1 MQSERTSAAGTPSY
15 TERARK
21 VAQVLGRDFTPRG
34 MDRFGWTDLHYAV
47 VIGDSAL
54 VRRLLQDGADANA
67 HLRDG
72 CFPSQRLI
80 EALVGEGAGAE
91 HWRWLTDT
99 PLRLVTRR
107 DDTAMADL
115 LIAHGA
121 DVNEAGEGN
130 HPPLIDAARYDA
142 CNVAA
147 LLIGS
152 GARIGC
158 RIHDDRTPLHWAAAC
173 NAVETAGCL
182 LANGADPDSGMHPDE
197 PAGETEHESGTPGT
211 SPLRLADE
219 ENARDVARL
228 LIECGA
234 KQHMPPL
241 HSTVWLESFD
251 AVEALVKR
259 GADVCRMDDLG
270 RMPLHLAARRGDP
283 GIVSLLLERRALD
296 ARDGGR
302 RTPLHY
308 ATEAGGHRVAELLL
322 NRGARADARDE
333 RRRTPLHH
341 AAGNGALR
349 TVALLLDRGAP
360 VNPRDRDDNTPLHDA
375 AGANAHQVASLLL
388 DRGAPVNVRNRYYD
402 MPLHRAAKRHA
413 LAAAEVL
420 IERGADVNAPA
431 TAVDRLTPLHFA
443 GWAGP
448 PFDLLELLLRHGA
461 DVDAPEIDDS
471 DTLLHYAAAR
481 DDRRL
486 AELLIAHGASVD
498 EMNEVRWTPLHRAA
512 EEDAWEV
519 ADVLLRHGADVH
531 IETNDGT
538 ALHIAAAVDG
548 SRVAELLLARGAE
561 ATRRDRFGETP
572 LDVAMREN
580 ADAVIALLRLHES
593 MYGMRDV
600 PDPEGGLR

>member
-1 MQSERTSAAGTPSY
+1 MQSERTSAAEAPSY

-99 PLRLVTRR
+99 PLRLATRR

-121 DVNEAGEGN
+121 DVNEAGEGS

-173 NAVETAGCL
+173 NAVE
-182 LANGADPDSGMHPDE
+182 
-197 PAGETEHESGTPGT
+197 
-211 SPLRLADE
+211 
-219 ENARDVARL
+219 
-228 LIECGA
+228 
-234 KQHMPPL
+234 
-241 HSTVWLESFD
+241 
-251 AVEALVKR
+251 
-259 GADVCRMDDLG
+259 
-270 RMPLHLAARRGDP
+270 
-283 GIVSLLLERRALD
+283 
-296 ARDGGR
+296 
-302 RTPLHY
+302 
-308 ATEAGGHRVAELLL
+308 
-322 NRGARADARDE
+322 
-333 RRRTPLHH
+333 
-341 AAGNGALR
+341 
-349 TVALLLDRGAP
+349 
-360 VNPRDRDDNTPLHDA
+360 
-375 AGANAHQVASLLL
+375 NAHQVVSLLL

-420 IERGADVNAPA
+420 IERGADVDAPA

-481 DDRRL
+481 DDWRL
-486 AELLIAHGASVD
+486 AELLVAHGASVD
-498 EMNEVRWTPLHRAA
+498 EMNEIRWTPLHRAA
-512 EEDAWEV
+512 DQDAWEV

-548 SRVAELLLARGAE
+548 SRVAGLLLARGAE
-561 ATRRDRFGETP
+561 ATRRNRFGETP
-572 LDVAMREN
+572 LNVAIREN
-580 ADAVIALLRLHES
+580 ADAVIVLLRLHES
-593 MYGMRDV
+593 MDG
-600 PDPEGGLR
+600 

>member
-1 MQSERTSAAGTPSY
+1 MQSERTSAAETPSY
-15 TERARK
+15 TGRARK
-21 VAQVLGRDFTPRG
+21 VAQVLGREFSPRG
-34 MDRFGWTDLHYAV
+34 EDRFGWTDLHYAV

-54 VRRLLQDGADANA
+54 ARQLLQNGADANA
-67 HLRDG
+67 RLRDG

-91 HWRWLTDT
+91 HRRWLTDT
-99 PLRLVTRR
+99 PLRLATRR

-121 DVNEAGEGN
+121 DVNEAGGGH
-130 HPPLIDAARYDA
+130 HPLLIDAARYDA
-142 CNVAA
+142 CTVAA
-147 LLIGS
+147 LLIGA
-152 GARIGC
+152 GARIGS

-173 NAVETAGCL
+173 NAVETAECL
-182 LANGADPDSGMHPDE
+182 LANGADPDIGIHPDE
-197 PAGETEHESGTPGT
+197 PTDEMEHEFGSPGT
-211 SPLRLADE
+211 SPLRLADK

-228 LIECGA
+228 LIASGA

-241 HSTVWLESFD
+241 HSAVWLESFA
-251 AVEALVKR
+251 AVEELVER
-259 GADVCRMDDLG
+259 GADICQRDEHG

-283 GIVSLLLERRALD
+283 DFVSLLVEHRALD
-296 ARDGGR
+296 ARDGDG

-308 ATEAGGHRVAELLL
+308 ATEYATGAGAHRVAELLL
-322 NRGARADARDE
+322 SQGARVDARDE

-341 AAGNGALR
+341 AAGNGAFR
-349 TVALLLDRGAP
+349 TVA
-360 VNPRDRDDNTPLHDA
+360 
-375 AGANAHQVASLLL
+375 LLL
-388 DRGAPVNVRNRYYD
+388 DRGAPVNVRNRYHE
-402 MPLHRAAKRHA
+402 MPLHRAAKGHA

-448 PFDLLELLLRHGA
+448 PFDLLELLLQHGA
-461 DVDAPEIDDS
+461 DVDAPEIDHS
-471 DTLLHYAAAR
+471 DTLLHHVAAR
-481 DDRRL
+481 DDWRL

-498 EMNEVRWTPLHRAA
+498 QTNEYRWTPLHQAA

-519 ADVLLRHGADVH
+519 AGVLLRHGADAH
-531 IETNDGT
+531 IETGGET
-538 ALHIAAAVDG
+538 ALHIAAGVDG
-548 SRVAELLLARGAE
+548 DRVADVLLAWGAE
-561 ATRRDRFGETP
+561 AARRNRFGETP

-593 MYGMRDV
+593 MYGKRDV
-600 PDPEGGLR
+600 PGPEGGLR